1 MKYKRIFVIVL
12 FLLLLSASVSEAQF
26 IVRVVF
32 FQPTD
37 VPDKTAEIR
46 ETMKDVHQF
55 FGDEIF
61 RRHHVFK
68 TFRLEADATGQIAVH
83 VVKGKRNTAYYR
95 AANMTRDRVLPE
107 LPEQFKNQNNSN
119 IIFVGG
125 LQRVDHGLGGI
136 LLGFAVWN
144 FGGRIGGYALLPANH
159 INFNAVVHE
168 VAHTFG
174 IEHNLSTKEDFVMN
188 SVLGH
193 AGFDIHETRWLLRS
207 KYFSDDPKPIN
218 AIPKIIKVHPIKVIG
233 ENMRTLQVSVD
244 VSSPFGIWQTEIS
257 RGGILDS
264 DLSKKETATFE
275 FNVHLLQGET
285 QVFVRVKDMEGNYD
299 RERINLDIPPA
310 AFMDVPKEPTTWNKL
325 TDKLANPPNKPIGKP
340 TDQNEEKSENMET
353 EQVNETPHNVKP
365 SRKLLILW
373 ANIKRLL

>member
-1 MKYKRIFVIVL
+1 MKYKHIFVVVL
-12 FLLLLSASVSEAQF
+12 LILLLSVSVSEAEF

-37 VPDKTAEIR
+37 APDKTAEIR
-46 ETMKDVHQF
+46 KTMKDVQQF
-55 FGDEIF
+55 FGDQIF

-68 TFRLEADATGQIAVH
+68 TFRLEADAAGQIAVH
-83 VVKGKRNTAYYR
+83 AVKGKRNIEYYR
-95 AANMTRDRVLPE
+95 DANRTRDRVLPE

-125 LQRVDHGLGGI
+125 IQRVDHGLGGI

-144 FGGRIGGYALLPANH
+144 FGNRIGGYALLPANH

-174 IEHNLSTKEDFVMN
+174 VEHNLSTKEDFVMN
-188 SVLGH
+188 RVLGH

-207 KYFSDDPKPIN
+207 KYFNDNPKPIN
-218 AIPKIIKVHPIKVIG
+218 AIPKIMKVHPIRVIG

-244 VSSPFGIWQTEIS
+244 VFSPFGIWQTEIS

-299 RERINLDIPPA
+299 RQRINLDIPPA
-310 AFMDVPKEPTTWNKL
+310 AFMDVEKEPATWNKL
-325 TDKLANPPNKPIGKP
+325 TDKPAKPTKKPVGKP
-340 TDQNEEKSENMET
+340 T
-353 EQVNETPHNVKP
+353 EQVNDNPHNVKP
-365 SRKLLILW
+365 NHKFLILW
-373 ANIKRLL
+373 ANIKRL